1 MAYSLSNK
9 CTKKFC
15 KQTVLVQLTVED
27 VVICFFLEH
36 SVC

>member
-15 KQTVLVQLTVED
+15 KRTVVVHLIVED
-27 VVICFFLEH
+27 EVPSFFGTH
-36 SVC
+36 V